1 MEPKLPEGEARVY
14 FQKDYVLRMIE
25 MLGELVRRIGE
36 MTREADAR
44 GEVNEIAERACGL
57 PIGLLAATDAAS
69 LPEMLGE
76 AQRYLAGQ
84 LLLIHLEIEARKAPE
99 ETLAPIRAQALA
111 IFATLMEPDDLLPAA
126 DTAARLLPEV
136 TDDLPLE
143 TLVAVAGLLER
154 AGLYAPAEDAHFAAL
169 ERGGAT
175 QPAANFYERLAQLP
189 DSALIQGGLP
199 RAELA
204 EGLAALQQFDS
215 TVG

>member
-1 MEPKLPEGEARVY
+1 MY

-57 PIGLLAATDAAS
+57 PIGLLIAADAAS

-99 ETLAPIRAQALA
+99 EDLAPIRAQALSV
-111 IFATLMEPDDLLPAA
+111 FATLTEPDYLLPAA
-126 DTAARLLPEV
+126 DAAARLLPEMA
-136 TDDLPLE
+136 DQLPLE
-143 TLVAVAGLLER
+143 TLVSVAGLLER

-169 ERGGAT
+169 ERGGAI
-175 QPAANFYERLAQLP
+175 QPATEFYARLALLP
-189 DSALIQGGLP
+189 DAALVQGGLP

-204 EGLAALQQFDS
+204 EGLEALQQFDS

>member
-1 MEPKLPEGEARVY
+1 MY

-44 GEVNEIAERACGL
+44 GEVKEIAERACGL
-57 PIGLLAATDAAS
+57 PIGLLANTDAAS

-99 ETLAPIRAQALA
+99 ETLAPIRAQALSV
-111 IFATLMEPDDLLPAA
+111 FATLTEPDYLLPAA
-126 DTAARLLPEV
+126 DEAVRLLP
-136 TDDLPLE
+136 DLADQLPLE
-143 TLVAVAGLLER
+143 TLVSVADLLER
-154 AGLYAPAEDAHFAAL
+154 AGQYAPAEDAHFAAL
-169 ERGGAT
+169 ERGGAI
-175 QPAANFYERLAQLP
+175 QPAANFYERLARLP
-189 DSALIQGGLP
+189 DAALLQGGLP

-204 EGLAALQQFDS
+204 EGLAALVQFDS
-215 TVG
+215 SNA

>member
-1 MEPKLPEGEARVY
+1 MY

-44 GEVNEIAERACGL
+44 GEVNEIAVRACGL
-57 PIGLLAATDAAS
+57 PIGLQLAADAAS

-84 LLLIHLEIEARKAPE
+84 LLLIHLEIEARKADE
-99 ETLAPIRAQALA
+99 EDLVPIRAQALA
-111 IFATLMEPDDLLPAA
+111 VFATLTEPDYLLPAA
-126 DTAARLLPEV
+126 DTAARMLP
-136 TDDLPLE
+136 DFADQLPLE
-143 TLVAVAGLLER
+143 TLVAVADL
-154 AGLYAPAEDAHFAAL
+154 L
-169 ERGGAT
+169 ERGGVI
-175 QPAANFYERLAQLP
+175 QPATDFYARLALLP
-189 DSALIQGGLP
+189 DAALIQGGLP

-204 EGLAALQQFDS
+204 EGLEALQQFDS